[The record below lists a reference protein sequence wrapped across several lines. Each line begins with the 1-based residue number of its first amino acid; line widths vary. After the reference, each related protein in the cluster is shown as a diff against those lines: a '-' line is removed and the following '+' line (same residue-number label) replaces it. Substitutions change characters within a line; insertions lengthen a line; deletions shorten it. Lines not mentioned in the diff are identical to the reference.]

1 MNPSGSKGLN
11 VALWVGQV
19 LGPLRAELTTE
30 RRIGAD
36 PRAARRV
43 SLRQAAL
50 LHVPAGW
57 LMLSAM
63 HLSRRHLLLAA
74 AGSGLALAIP
84 RIARA
89 APPDAALLAKLALH
103 AANFETMKTHTS
115 FLIAG
120 RVVEVDGSGNATKP
134 REMTAQVTADGA
146 KLHFSV
152 LRFIDDGKDRTAE
165 AQAQAKAKDAAPKD
179 ANAPAPAKKR
189 DFRMPFHVGEQPR
202 YTFDQVAVDPT
213 NAGRVQIAFVPK
225 IREEDTVEG
234 TAWVDTTS
242 GTVLSTGFKLTR
254 PPTGMDYV
262 HAQITFGANTSLGPS
277 ISKIDMEA
285 EGGIL
290 WVRKHL
296 RGSATLTNH
305 VIVP

>member
-1 MNPSGSKGLN
+1 
-11 VALWVGQV
+11 
-19 LGPLRAELTTE
+19 
-30 RRIGAD
+30 
-36 PRAARRV
+36 
-43 SLRQAAL
+43 
-50 LHVPAGW
+50 
-57 LMLSAM
+57 M
-63 HLSRRHLLLAA
+63 HLSRRHVLLAT
-74 AGSGLALAIP
+74 AGGTLALALP

-115 FLIAG
+115 FLVAG
-120 RVVEVDGSGNATKP
+120 KVVELDGAGNATKP
-134 REMTAQVTADGA
+134 REMTAQVTADGT
-146 KLHFSV
+146 KLHFAV
-152 LRFIDDGKDRTAE
+152 LRFIDDGNDRTIE
-165 AQAQAKAKDAAPKD
+165 AQTKAKDSAAKD
-179 ANAPAPAKKR
+179 ASANPPPKKR
-189 DFRMPFHVGEQPR
+189 DFRMPFHTGEQPR
-202 YTFDQVAVDPT
+202 YTFDQVAIDPANPT
-213 NAGRVQIAFVPK
+213 RVQIAFVPK
-225 IREEDTVEG
+225 IREDDTVEG
-234 TAWVDTTS
+234 TAWVDALA

-296 RGSATLTNH
+296 KGSATLTNH